1 MEEIWKDIKGYEGL
15 YQVSNLGNVKSL
27 PKEWVCGNGH
37 TLKHDGKILKKMLN
51 SSTYLG
57 VNLRKN
63 NKPKTFQV
71 HQLVAMTFLGHQPCG
86 HKIVI
91 DHIND
96 NKLDNRVENLQIVS
110 HRFNTHK
117 TQTNYTSKY
126 KGVFKLKSTWKA
138 TISIDGRQIH
148 LGCFNCEL
156 AAAAAYQNKLKEIT
170 NK

>member
-1 MEEIWKDIKGYEGL
+1 MEEIWKDVIGYEGL

-27 PKEWVCGNGH
+27 PKEWFSGIN
-37 TLKHDGKILKKMLN
+37 TIRKHYGKILKKTLN

-71 HQLVAMTFLGHQPCG
+71 HQLVAIAFLGHKPCG

-96 NKLDNRVENLQIVS
+96 NKLDNRLENLQIVS

-138 TISIDGRQIH
+138 TISIEGKQLH

-156 AAAAAYQNKLKEIT
+156 TAHQAYQTKLKEIT